1 MLDTKRRNIS
11 RIPRMDKIA
20 GSERVPLV
28 ALEKVSG
35 QRITPTRFPDNRT
48 SRSSISNSPLHEQ
61 TPTGCNVQGIILG
74 RPQTK
79 IEAQGYR
86 FLDPEQRMSLLME
99 YTSSRQNR
107 NFGTVASFGMFEG
120 LK

>member
-1 MLDTKRRNIS
+1 MPDTKRRNIS

-28 ALEKVSG
+28 ALEEVSG

-61 TPTGCNVQGIILG
+61 TDCGCHAQDTLQGG
-74 RPQTK
+74 TK
-79 IEAQGYR
+79 KRNEYE
-86 FLDPEQRMSLLME
+86 FLDVQQRMSLLGEYME
-99 YTSSRQNR
+99 SRNR
-107 NFGTVASFGMFEG
+107 NFGTVSYSGRFGG